1 MTTRNS
7 QSGEKKQTSAKDTRE
22 PKPRIGVKEEPDIK
36 SRRRRTQPADH
47 QKQSRVTC
55 DPKPRTRQQEK
66 LSARRRVEGL
76 MKHVPDEEKQ
86 PGSGPQDPRKKNSQ
100 GWDSRTHE
108 RKSSANSRQK

>member
-7 QSGEKKQTSAKDTRE
+7 KSSEKKQTSARDTPQ

-36 SRRRRTQPADH
+36 SRQRRAQPADH
-47 QKQSRVTC
+47 EEKQSRVTC

-76 MKHVPDEEKQ
+76 MKHVPD
-86 PGSGPQDPRKKNSQ
+86 GRRKTARDGN
-100 GWDSRTHE
+100 
-108 RKSSANSRQK
+108 

>member
-7 QSGEKKQTSAKDTRE
+7 QSGEKKQTSARDTRE

-47 QKQSRVTC
+47 EERQSRVTC
-55 DPKPRTRQQEK
+55 DPKPRARQQEK

-76 MKHVPDEEKQ
+76 MEHVPDGRDGRKTAGDGTQRPMKEKQ
-86 PGSGPQDPRKKNSQ
+86 PGMGPQDP
-100 GWDSRTHE
+100 
-108 RKSSANSRQK
+108 